1 MKRALAVLLSLC
13 VAVGAPAFAG
23 EDYGKQVD
31 ALLPGLAS
39 ENVGELNKAQQALFK
54 LCADASVPGAD
65 AERAAACEAIASR
78 LANAQPAARMWML
91 RGLERIG
98 RGESVQPVAALL
110 SGEDERVRD
119 AARRAL
125 QSNPVPEAG
134 QALLK
139 ALESADKPTWRASLL
154 NAIGWHDAADP
165 AIAQVLLKDLAS
177 GDENV
182 RLAAGAA
189 VARTGDKSVI
199 EALAGLMDKGSPLA
213 QATAANACLQLGNR
227 LCAKGD
233 KAGASAAYRK
243 LFAGKDQVKCAG
255 LIGLARARGAAEL
268 NTILEALGDADPRMR
283 GAAVEAVVFV
293 PSKDAVP
300 ALAAKLKDAS
310 KDLKIALL
318 RGLAA
323 LGDQAAV
330 PALVEALA
338 DADEEIKVMA
348 LRGLGSVGDGS
359 AVLVLAKAAATGGN
373 PGNVARESLDRLT
386 ANDVVD
392 ALMACLKEAEA
403 KVRSEAARS
412 LGVRRSE
419 AAIPALLKL
428 AEDADAGL
436 RAEAF
441 KALAGVAGPDQ
452 LPTLAALVAKT
463 NDASD
468 AAVSAVL
475 AAALRVKDVESR
487 ADPVVAECAKATG
500 PARLALLTVLGRL
513 GGPKALEV
521 LRAAL
526 KDPDEE
532 VKKGAVRALGEWP
545 DTTAAEDLMALA
557 KGAPN
562 EILQVLALRGYIR
575 LAGLAKDRPAEA
587 LKMYQAALE
596 NAKRTDEKRLVL
608 SGLGEI
614 KDVAALNMVE
624 PLIDDAALKE
634 EACAAAVGIGR
645 DIIKKSGD
653 AVRKVLEK
661 VVGVVKR
668 PEVLRDANKLLG
680 VAAPGRLEVH
690 VSEDPNSE
698 KGLNYACYEGDWDQL
713 PDFSKLQPKKTGKCA
728 YFELGVR
735 QRDDQFGLKFTGF
748 VRIPETGNYVF
759 STYSDDGSRLYIGD
773 KVVVDNDGCHGG
785 EERAGQIQ
793 LNAGMHPITVI
804 FFEKGGGE
812 ELEVR
817 GGKMK

>member
-1 MKRALAVLLSLC
+1 MKRASAVLLSLC
-13 VAVGAPAFAG
+13 VAAGGWAFAG

-31 ALLPGLAS
+31 ALLPRLGS
-39 ENVGELNKAQQALFK
+39 DNVGEANGAQQALFK
-54 LCADASVPGAD
+54 LCADTSVPGAD

-78 LANAQPAARMWML
+78 LANAKPAARMWML

-98 RGESVQPVAALL
+98 RGESVQPVAVLL
-110 SGEDERVRD
+110 AEPDELVRD

-125 QSNPVPEAG
+125 QNNPAPEAD

-139 ALESADKPTWRASLL
+139 ALEAADKPAWRASLL
-154 NAIGWHDAADP
+154 NAIGWHGAADP
-165 AIAQVLLKDLAS
+165 AIARVLLKDLAS
-177 GDENV
+177 GDESV
-182 RLAAGAA
+182 SLAAALA
-189 VARTGDKSVI
+189 VARTGDKGVI
-199 EALAGLMDKGSPLA
+199 EALADVMDKGSPLA
-213 QATAANACLQLGNR
+213 QATAATACLQLGNR
-227 LCAKGD
+227 LCAKD
-233 KAGASAAYRK
+233 DQAGALAAYRK
-243 LFAGKDQVKCAG
+243 LFAGKGQVKCAG
-255 LIGLARARGAAEL
+255 LIGLARAGGAAEL
-268 NTILEALGDADPRMR
+268 NTILEAMGDADPRLR
-283 GAAVEAVVFV
+283 GAAVEAVAFV
-293 PSKDAVP
+293 PSKEAIP
-300 ALAAKLKDAS
+300 ALAAKLKDAA
-310 KDLKIALL
+310 KDLKIAIL

-323 LGDQAAV
+323 LDDKSAA
-330 PALVEALA
+330 PPLVEALA
-338 DADEEIKVMA
+338 DTDEEVKVTA

-359 AVLVLAKAAATGGN
+359 AVLPLAKAAAAGGN

-386 ANDVVD
+386 AGDVVD
-392 ALMACLKEAEA
+392 ALLACLKDADA

-419 AAIPALLKL
+419 AAVPGLLKM
-428 AEDADAGL
+428 AEDADPAV
-436 RAEAF
+436 RNEAF

-452 LPTLAALVAKT
+452 LPTLAGLVAKT

-475 AAALRVKDVESR
+475 AAALRTKDVEKR
-487 ADPVVAECAKATG
+487 VDPVVAECAKAAG

-545 DTTAAEDLMALA
+545 DTTAGDDLLALA

-562 EILQVLALRGYIR
+562 EVLQVLALRGYIR

-596 NAKRTDEKRLVL
+596 NAKRADERRLVL
-608 SGLGEI
+608 SGLAEV

-624 PLIDDAALKE
+624 PLMDDAALKE
-634 EACAAAVGIGR
+634 EACAAAVGIGK

-661 VVGVVKR
+661 VAGVAKR

-680 VAAPGRLEVH
+680 VSAAGRLEVH

-698 KGLNYACYEGDWDQL
+698 KGVNYACYEGDWDRL
-713 PDFSKLQPKKTGKCA
+713 PDFSKLKPNKTGKCA
-728 YFELGVR
+728 YFDLSVR
-735 QRDDQFGLKFTGF
+735 TSDDQFGLKFTGF
-748 VRIPETGNYVF
+748 VRITEAGNYAF

-773 KVVVDNDGCHGG
+773 QVVVDNDGCHGG
-785 EERAGQIQ
+785 EEQIGKIQ
-793 LNAGMHPITVI
+793 LNAGMHPITVV